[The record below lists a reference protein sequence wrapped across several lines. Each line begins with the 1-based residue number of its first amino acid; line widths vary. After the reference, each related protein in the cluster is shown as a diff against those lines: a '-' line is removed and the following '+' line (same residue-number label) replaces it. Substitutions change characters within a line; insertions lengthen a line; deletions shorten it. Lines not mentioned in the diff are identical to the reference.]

1 MPWQPSADIEQ
12 LQQRARVVSQIR
24 EFFAARDVLE
34 VDTPV
39 MSHYGV
45 SDPHIDS
52 IALAYAAHGDL
63 SDRPMTQPMYLM
75 SSPEYAMKR
84 LLAAGSGDIYQMAK
98 AFRNGE
104 VGRRHNAEFTLLEWY
119 RLDFDLRQLMQEV
132 AELVDTVLTSSALEW
147 HFWSY
152 RQAFETILSINPFTA
167 SDADIQAKA
176 LAHVDIQMDACAPR
190 DTWLD
195 LLMSHC
201 IEPQLPSACFIF
213 DYPASQAAL
222 ARLCTDELGQQVARR
237 FEVYVNGIELAN
249 GYHEL
254 RDAHEQ
260 ERRFTLD
267 NATRL
272 TMGKTPMA
280 ADVRLLQALQAGLPE
295 CAGVALGIER
305 LLMLACGET
314 DIAKVIAFNH
324 PLA

>member
-12 LQQRARVVSQIR
+12 LQLRARVISQIR
-24 EFFAARDVLE
+24 AFFAARNLLE

-52 IALAYAAHGDL
+52 IAAGYATHGDL
-63 SDRPMTQPMYLM
+63 SDQPMTQPMYLM

-84 LLAAGSGDIYQMAK
+84 LLAAGSGNIYQIAK

-104 VGRRHNAEFTLLEWY
+104 VGRRHNTEFTLLEWY
-119 RLDFDLRQLMQEV
+119 RLDFDLQQLMQEV
-132 AELVDTVLTSSALEW
+132 AELIDTVLKGAVLEW

-152 RQAFETILSINPFTA
+152 RQAFETILSINPLTA

-190 DTWLD
+190 NTWLD

-201 IEPQLPSACFIF
+201 IEPKLPTACFIF

-222 ARLCTDELGQQVARR
+222 ARLYTDEFGHQVARR

-254 RDAHEQ
+254 TDAHEQ
-260 ERRFTLD
+260 ERRFALD
-267 NATRL
+267 NVTRL

-280 ADVRLLQALQAGLPE
+280 ADIRLLQALQAGLPE

-305 LLMLACGET
+305 LLMLTSGET
-314 DIAKVIAFNH
+314 DIAKVMAFNH

>member
-24 EFFAARDVLE
+24 AFFAARDLLE

-52 IALAYAAHGDL
+52 IALAFAAHGDL
-63 SDRPMTQPMYLM
+63 ADQPMTQPMYLM

-84 LLAAGSGDIYQMAK
+84 LLAAGSGNIYQMAK

-132 AELVDTVLTSSALEW
+132 AELVDTVLTSAALEW

-222 ARLCTDELGQQVARR
+222 ARLYTDELGQQVARR

-305 LLMLACGET
+305 LLMLASGET
-314 DIAKVIAFNH
+314 DIAKVMAFNH